1 MRKYPVL
8 KCIILFI
15 CVLAGI
21 VVFRQSQTAKTASE
35 FENKEQV
42 YACEILDM
50 FEIADIGNEEMQA
63 MLLPKVSSV
72 LTENDVNLIY
82 TTLGFSAIDDKTG
95 ETPIQRSEWTACY
108 EQLLQS
114 LGKTDQVEILRLRY
128 LGMVPGEKRIIT
140 DQGNFNTSIEESFW
154 TYGAYYEVYAT
165 DNNILLIRQEQGT
178 SGLLS
183 RFRKGKAAERQQG
196 QNTVAVPQTVRVV
209 LTNDNGRKALRQQ
222 FQILCESGCTVN
234 TKDQTLDYGEH
245 TILTQQELKD
255 LADDSNGVTVIPKTE
270 HTLYLQDA
278 DTGNWS
284 AAYRGIFII
293 YQKDNA
299 YWIVNQV
306 PLEEYIY
313 GVLPG
318 EMPESFEPEAL
329 KAQAVCART
338 FACQMI
344 QNGKYG
350 EYQADVDDSVN
361 SQVYNRNGENE
372 KSIQV
377 ADATKG
383 QILVSQA
390 DQQPAFVYYYSTS
403 CGISAGM
410 EAWGQESVPYLK
422 SISLMTTL
430 PENLALST
438 ESDSIQI
445 TSCQIDWDSFLKRT
459 DIAAYDSESRY
470 FRWKAYIT
478 LPRDT
483 YFFVEKRES
492 SGEITDIRLQTGN
505 QTSHI
510 VTENEIRQEIGK
522 YLTAVE
528 DKNGQKNTSM
538 KMLPSAWFTIEAGTE
553 PNSYILYGGGLG
565 HGIGMSQ
572 YGANGMAKSG
582 KDYEEILQSFF
593 HGTEIKS

>member
-1 MRKYPVL
+1 MRKHPVL

-15 CVLAGI
+15 CVLVGI
-21 VVFRQSQTAKTASE
+21 MVFRQSQTVKTSSE
-35 FENKEQV
+35 FENKDQV
-42 YACEILDM
+42 YACEILDL
-50 FEIADIGNEEMQA
+50 FAVADIGSEEMQA
-63 MLLPKVSSV
+63 MLLPKVSAV

-82 TTLGFSAIDDKTG
+82 TTLGFPDIADKTG
-95 ETPIQRSEWTACY
+95 ETPIQRSEWTAYY

-114 LGKTDQVEILRLRY
+114 LGKMDQVETLRLRY

-165 DNNILLIRQEQGT
+165 GNNILLIRQEQGM

-183 RFRKGKAAERQQG
+183 RFRKGKAAEQQEES
-196 QNTVAVPQTVRVV
+196 TAAVPQTVRVV

-222 FQILCESGCTVN
+222 FQILCDSGCTVN
-234 TKDQTLDYGEH
+234 AKDQTLDYGEH
-245 TILTQQELKD
+245 TILSQQELKD
-255 LADDSNGVTVIPKTE
+255 LADDSNGVTIIPKTE

-293 YQKDNA
+293 YQKDNV

-306 PLEEYIY
+306 PMEDYIY

-318 EMPESFEPEAL
+318 EMPGSFETEAL

-344 QNGKYG
+344 RGRKYG
-350 EYQADVDDSVN
+350 GYQADVDDSVN

-372 KSIQV
+372 KSIQA

-383 QILVSQA
+383 QILISQA
-390 DQQPAFVYYYSTS
+390 DQQPASVYYYSTS

-422 SISLMTTL
+422 SISLLTAL
-430 PENLALST
+430 PQGLSLSM
-438 ESDSIQI
+438 EPDSMQI
-445 TSCQIDWDSFLKRT
+445 VSCQVDWDSFFKQT

-478 LPRDT
+478 LPQDT
-483 YFFVEKRES
+483 YFFIEKREA
-492 SGEITDIRLQTGN
+492 SGEITDIRFQTGN

-528 DKNGQKNTSM
+528 DKSGQKDASM
-538 KMLPSAWFTIEAGTE
+538 KILPSAWFTIESGTGS
-553 PNSYILYGGGLG
+553 NSYVLYGGGLG

-582 KDYEEILQSFF
+582 KDYTEILQSFF